1 MATYGAAAS
10 GTAQSKTKTSINTPN
25 QTQRSSN
32 NASTGLFNKQVPP
45 EKLKIP
51 QKDLLIFFRQMAVI
65 LESGVP
71 LAQGML
77 LIAENMT
84 NPQLATC
91 IQRIS
96 MRLNAGEELSDSLR
110 RYPKVFEPIAVGLIE
125 AGEAGGTL
133 GLVLDRVATLLEE
146 RAKIK
151 GQIIGA
157 LIYPV
162 LVLVLAVSVSL
173 GLLIFIV
180 PKFETM
186 FQSMDAEL
194 PALTN
199 FMLQLS
205 RIVTTPYFL
214 IGAPALTILGLYLF
228 RGYYATAAG
237 KLNVDKTT
245 LKVPLFGDLLIRSE
259 MASMCDTLATLVNS
273 GIPIV
278 EGIERCVSAS
288 SNELIRRTL
297 RQSIYLVKQG
307 QELNY
312 SLGRNGVFPRLVISM
327 IKIGEETGQLSFMLE
342 KLSVFYKRE
351 VEATVSALTKAM
363 EPAIIMVVAGIV
375 GTIVI
380 ALYLPMFSLIQTM
393 GG

>member
-1 MATYGAAAS
+1 MASYGTTNAESARTKATSTANGFNQSTTGESKAFAS
-10 GTAQSKTKTSINTPN
+10 
-25 QTQRSSN
+25 
-32 NASTGLFNKQVPP
+32 LFNKPVAPA
-45 EKLKIP
+45 KLKVP

-84 NPQLATC
+84 NPKLATC

-96 MRLNAGEELSDSLR
+96 LRLNSGEELSESLR

-162 LVLVLAVSVSL
+162 LVLVLAISVSL

-205 RIVTTPYFL
+205 RIVTTPWFL
-214 IGAPALTILGLYLF
+214 IGAPIMVMIGLYFF
-228 RGYYATAAG
+228 RGYYATASG
-237 KLNVDKTT
+237 RLNVDRTI

-259 MASMCDTLATLVNS
+259 MASMCDTLSTLVTS

-312 SLGRNGVFPRLVISM
+312 SLGRNGVFPKLVISM

-363 EPAIIMVVAGIV
+363 EPAIIMVVASIV

-380 ALYLPMFSLIQTM
+380 ALYLPMFSLIQNM
-393 GG
+393 GK